1 MNAPA
6 DATPR
11 APLAL
16 PARVLV
22 RPVSDSYA
30 ACLRM
35 AGDAPIS
42 VAVARAQHAA
52 YVAAVASSGVPVTVV
67 VPDDLCADACFVEDT
82 AVVTG
87 RHAVATRPGAPSR
100 RAEVGP
106 VAQALA
112 PFVTVH
118 GMQSPATLDGGD
130 VLRAGAALYVGLSS
144 RTNREGAARLAE
156 IASMDG
162 LETHVLRVASREGAG
177 LHLKSAC
184 TLVDAAT
191 LIYDPAQLDADA
203 LAMFRAS
210 GLTCVAALEPE
221 GANVLALGPH
231 VLASAAAPLTA
242 ALLEARGHR
251 VVRVDVS
258 EIHKGDGALTCLSL
272 RLPPAGG
279 VTT

>member
-22 RPVSDSYA
+22 RPVSESYA
-30 ACLRM
+30 ACLRV
-35 AGDAPIS
+35 AADEPIS
-42 VAVARAQHAA
+42 VVAARAQHGA
-52 YVAAVASSGVPVTVV
+52 YVAAVASAGVPVTVV
-67 VPDDLCADACFVEDT
+67 DADDACADACFVEDT

-87 RHAVATRPGAPSR
+87 RHAIATRPGAPSR
-100 RAEVGP
+100 RTEVRAVAE
-106 VAQALA
+106 ALA

-118 GMQSPATLDGGD
+118 GMASPATLDGGD

-156 IASMDG
+156 VAAMDG
-162 LETHVLRVASREGAG
+162 LVTHVLQVASG

-191 LIYDPAQLDADA
+191 LIYDPAQLDAGA
-203 LAMFRAS
+203 LEIFRAS
-210 GLTCVAALEPE
+210 GLACLAALEPE

-231 VLASAAAPLTA
+231 VLASAAAPRTA
-242 ALLEARGHR
+242 SLLEARGHR

-258 EIHKGDGALTCLSL
+258 EIHKGEGALTSHTL
-272 RLPPAGG
+272 RIPPQGG

>member
-1 MNAPA
+1 MNAAA

-11 APLAL
+11 APLTL

-22 RPVSDSYA
+22 RPVSESYA
-30 ACLRM
+30 ACLRV

-52 YVAAVASSGVPVTVV
+52 YVAAVASAGVPVTVV
-67 VPDDLCADACFVEDT
+67 EPDDQCADACFVEDT

-87 RHAVATRPGAPSR
+87 RHALATRPGAPSR

-118 GMQSPATLDGGD
+118 AMAAPATLDGGD
-130 VLRAGAALYVGLSS
+130 VLRAGASLYVGLSS

-156 IASMDG
+156 IAAMDG
-162 LETHVLRVASREGAG
+162 LETHVLHVASG

-184 TLVDAAT
+184 TLVDAET

-203 LAMFRAS
+203 LAIFRAS

-242 ALLEARGHR
+242 SLLEARGHR

-272 RLPPAGG
+272 RIPPVGG